1 MTEVEG
7 MSGIVHT
14 FQEYKKENN
23 MHYFEESLET
33 LLKKYDNEEIA
44 ILNLIAKIMD
54 VLNNNYVKEYTAFLY
69 TNGRKLSN
77 KAKELADHYNI
88 TIVK

>member
-7 MSGIVHT
+7 MNGIVHT

-23 MHYFEESLET
+23 MHYFEESLEN

-69 TNGRKLSN
+69 TNGGKLSDEARN
-77 KAKELADHYNI
+77 LAAYYSI
-88 TIVK
+88 TEE